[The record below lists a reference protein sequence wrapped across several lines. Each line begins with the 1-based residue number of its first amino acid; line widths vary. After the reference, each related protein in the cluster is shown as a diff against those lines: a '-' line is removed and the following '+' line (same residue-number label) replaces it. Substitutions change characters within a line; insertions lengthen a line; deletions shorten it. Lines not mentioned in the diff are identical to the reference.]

1 MLLYL
6 HSPSQH
12 IGHPAATLYQWLSS
26 IMANLPAH
34 ALLPSPS
41 PSHLL
46 LFPCPLPGV
55 QVRRLLLHAVL
66 LCSAALEDQVEEVEH
81 YLNQPYLSPN
91 ALGLRHKSALHL
103 ASVAGHTGIV
113 KLLIERGVSGD

>member
-1 MLLYL
+1 M
-6 HSPSQH
+6 
-12 IGHPAATLYQWLSS
+12 
-26 IMANLPAH
+26 
-34 ALLPSPS
+34 
-41 PSHLL
+41 
-46 LFPCPLPGV
+46 